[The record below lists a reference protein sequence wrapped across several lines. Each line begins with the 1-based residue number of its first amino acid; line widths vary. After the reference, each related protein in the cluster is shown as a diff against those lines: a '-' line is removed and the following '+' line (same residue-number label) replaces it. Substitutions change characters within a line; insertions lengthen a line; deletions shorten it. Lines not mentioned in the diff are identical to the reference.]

1 MKYFIPIE
9 MVWNS
14 YCWNFS
20 MVIQMKHFFFA
31 LRYMRYIEL
40 ALIISIETSKN
51 LTQLLSTSNKSSS
64 SGEMKITWRGLVYI
78 GERDLTPLVIND
90 ELWRLIFTP
99 LKTLALQ
106 ALVDCLNLMKL
117 GLSDLILHN
126 LYPGSQPG
134 PVGLRPYRTELF
146 ATKFKSQTL
155 GQLFS
160 T

>member
-20 MVIQMKHFFFA
+20 MVIQMKHFFFV
-31 LRYMRYIEL
+31 LRYVEL

-99 LKTLALQ
+99 LQRLIDQWSVSLVGVRRLVQLSLTCASMFSHLFRSVGMKGMTLLNS
-106 ALVDCLNLMKL
+106 CLCAK
-117 GLSDLILHN
+117 
-126 LYPGSQPG
+126 
-134 PVGLRPYRTELF
+134 EL
-146 ATKFKSQTL
+146 A
-155 GQLFS
+155 
-160 T
+160 